1 MMISTL
7 SGIFFS
13 HEKTRDMFT
22 CLTEKNVRYIFKSAF
37 ISVFVIAICNTA
49 WSQMEYEELLGN
61 YLYIYDSTFIWP
73 DGKGWYEYTRKFISE
88 VELAEKGRSV
98 LSRTATPILD
108 KGDNIDFDA
117 YTILP
122 SGERYEVGLDDIVT
136 RNISG
141 DSRRIFVNFRHAEP
155 GAVLHFEWNLRSKKA
170 NIAGKR
176 FFGRTIPVDSAAI
189 VMTYPESWEFNFAVL
204 PEIVCQEERIIGEEY
219 GDIHMVNHKWTAK
232 NIEGL
237 RKDEYSPPYERIIS
251 GLYYSLYYDKSWNN
265 KQKIDWEY
273 ISRLYKR
280 QLDDFLDSKASVIP
294 ISDSIRMSSYNQRRK
309 AVAAFNWVKS
319 NFISRYSDIML
330 HEDLDEILVY
340 GRGTQAEA
348 AAILYALINNLGIS
362 AGIYLT
368 ATHYTGEPVPGLPAL
383 FWFDRLLVAC
393 FIDQDTLW
401 ADPFYTVSDLG
412 ILPFEDQDVPVLRI
426 DVDEEKLSSTPD
438 IDYHENGKAIHLKL
452 FIDSL
457 GNLSGEATEV
467 YSGAMIPDIS
477 VNLLRMDE
485 SQRKSAWERR
495 FARSLPNVEFDRFI
509 TAPPDSFGE
518 SFLINYTFTAGP
530 IIRSFAGRAYIP
542 MDLLGRW
549 EDLPDL
555 PDEER
560 YFPVYFQR
568 PRFEFE
574 RITFEISPQFE
585 VEYLPKNYSLNSHI
599 GEIYSVAR
607 QGRTSVTVTRGFGLK
622 RPQYPVS
629 AYKSIIKFFNTA
641 RAEAEKQ
648 IILKRVE

>member
-1 MMISTL
+1 
-7 SGIFFS
+7 
-13 HEKTRDMFT
+13 MFT
-22 CLTEKNVRYIFKSAF
+22 CLIENSTKNVLKLILMSFLFF
-37 ISVFVIAICNTA
+37 ILYDTA
-49 WSQMEYEELLGN
+49 RSQMEYEELLGN

-73 DGKGWYEYTRKFISE
+73 DGKGYYEYTRKFESE

-108 KGDNIDFDA
+108 KGDNIEFDA
-117 YTILP
+117 YTVLP
-122 SGERYEVGLDDIVT
+122 TGERIPVGLDDIVT

-141 DSRRIFVNFRHAEP
+141 DSRRIFLNFRHAEP
-155 GAVLHFEWNLRSKKA
+155 GAILHFEWNLRSKKA
-170 NIAGKR
+170 NIAGNR
-176 FFGRTIPVDSAAI
+176 FFGRTIPVDSAAVI
-189 VMTYPESWEFNFAVL
+189 MTYPESWEFNFAVL
-204 PEIVCQEERIIGEEY
+204 PELVYREERTIGEEY
-219 GDIHMVNHKWTAK
+219 GDIHIVNHKWTME
-232 NIEGL
+232 NIKGL
-237 RKDEYSPPYERIIS
+237 RNEEYSPPYERMIS
-251 GLYYSLYYDKSWNN
+251 GLYYSLYYDKSWKHNE
-265 KQKIDWEY
+265 KIDWRY
-273 ISRLYKR
+273 ISELYKR
-280 QLDDFLDSKASVIP
+280 QLDDFLDSKVSIIP
-294 ISDSIRMSSYNQRRK
+294 ISDSIRLNSHSQQR
-309 AVAAFNWVKS
+309 AAIAAFNWVKS
-319 NFISRYSDIML
+319 NFRSRYPDITL

-348 AAILYALINNLGIS
+348 AAILYALLNHLEIPS
-362 AGIYLT
+362 GIYLM
-368 ATHYTGEPVPGLPAL
+368 ATRYVGEPVAELPAL

-393 FIDQDTLW
+393 FIGDDTLW
-401 ADPFYTVSDLG
+401 ADPFYAVSDLG
-412 ILPFEDQDVPVLRI
+412 ILPFEDQGVAILRVDVQ
-426 DVDEEKLSSTPD
+426 DEGLSFIPD
-438 IDYHENGKAIHLKL
+438 TDYHDNGKAIHLRL
-452 FIDSL
+452 FVDSL
-457 GNLSGEATEV
+457 GMLSGEATEV

-485 SQRKSAWERR
+485 SQKKNTWEQR

-509 TAPPDSFGE
+509 MAPPDSFGE
-518 SFLINYTFTAGP
+518 PYLINYTFTAGP
-530 IIRSFAGRAYIP
+530 IIRSFANRAYIP

-560 YFPVYFQR
+560 FFPINFQR

-607 QGRTSVTVTRGFGLK
+607 QGQASVTVTRGFGLK
-622 RPQYPVS
+622 KPGYPVS

-648 IILKRVE
+648 IILKRAE